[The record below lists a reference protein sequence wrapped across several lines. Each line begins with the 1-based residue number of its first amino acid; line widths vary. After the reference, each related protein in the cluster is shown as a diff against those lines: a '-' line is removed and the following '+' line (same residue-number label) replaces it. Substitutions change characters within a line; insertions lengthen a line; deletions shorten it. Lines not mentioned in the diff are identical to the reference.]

1 MLKSMTDMKST
12 FKTIFLVAAAALS
25 AAGCTGDGSRAPR
38 MSREEKAL
46 IEGPGIMRVL
56 TVDNREDSLVL
67 RAGCSDFRIHDMKS
81 ETFRILSG
89 RMIATVTDPS
99 QDGVG
104 IAGPQVGLKRRIVAV
119 MRYDKPGMPFEIYP
133 NLHIEY
139 LSDEKQCGPE
149 GCLSIPDISGNV
161 IRSQKIIIRYTDPE
175 TIETVR
181 DTVEGYTAV
190 IFQHEADHL
199 DGILFTDKV
208 VNTGPGR

>member
-1 MLKSMTDMKST
+1 MEHILKAA
-12 FKTIFLVAAAALS
+12 IILAAAVFSVTGCGNAGSMAPKLS
-25 AAGCTGDGSRAPR
+25 PA
-38 MSREEKAL
+38 EKSL
-46 IEGPGIMRVL
+46 IGRTGIMRVL
-56 TVDNREDSLVL
+56 TVDNREDSLLL
-67 RAGCSDFRIHDMKS
+67 RSECSDFRVRDLKS
-81 ETFRILSG
+81 ETFKVLSE

-104 IAGPQVGLKRRIVAV
+104 IAGPQVGLKRRVVAV
-119 MRYDKPGMPFEIYP
+119 MRYDKPGTPFEIYP
-133 NLHIEY
+133 NIHIEY
-139 LSDEKQCGPE
+139 LSDETQCGPE

-161 IRSQKIIIRYTDPE
+161 VRSQKIIIRYTDPE

-208 VNTGPGR
+208 VNTGPGQ

>member
-25 AAGCTGDGSRAPR
+25 AAGCTGDGSRALR

-67 RAGCSDFRIHDMKS
+67 RAGCSDFRIRDLKS

-89 RMIATVTDPS
+89 RM
-99 QDGVG
+99 
-104 IAGPQVGLKRRIVAV
+104 
-119 MRYDKPGMPFEIYP
+119 
-133 NLHIEY
+133 
-139 LSDEKQCGPE
+139 
-149 GCLSIPDISGNV
+149 NV

-208 VNTGPGR
+208 VNTGPGQ